1 MGTKFAHRAP
11 ERAKKPYAPS
21 ARCMRG
27 RKGSSLFVADV
38 LFLCRIKEQIADGRN
53 QTVDTKGDHGQKD
66 VRAGS
71 GSIALGL
78 ERGVVDDQTADPTQ
92 EKGEQKTNEIV
103 VIHFV
108 PPTVKY
114 KSTIQPAPTEKARIL
129 TVYHHYTYFRLN
141 VNTLKQIE
149 I

>member
-1 MGTKFAHRAP
+1 
-11 ERAKKPYAPS
+11 
-21 ARCMRG
+21 MRG

-92 EKGEQKTNEIV
+92 EKG
-103 VIHFV
+103 
-108 PPTVKY
+108 
-114 KSTIQPAPTEKARIL
+114 
-129 TVYHHYTYFRLN
+129 
-141 VNTLKQIE
+141 
-149 I
+149 